1 MKELCF
7 VTDDGYSMYCSEI
20 TGINVVED
28 NFFEVTAKVFV
39 GVYGQEIIEMSFL
52 VDKWSLMCGING
64 LIMETPT
71 SAPTAPIAPI
81 APTQKNTPDGL
92 GEEEEI

>member
-7 VTDDGYSMYCSEI
+7 VTDDGRSVYCSKIIEVRAVEEKLFEI
-20 TGINVVED
+20 TAVV
-28 NFFEVTAKVFV
+28 FC
-39 GVYGQEIIEMSFL
+39 GVYGQEKEEMTFL
-52 VDKWSLMCGING
+52 VDKWGLIVGING

-71 SAPTAPIAPI
+71 SAPTA
-81 APTQKNTPDGL
+81 KNTPENSDLL

>member
-7 VTDDGYSMYCSEI
+7 VTDDGRSACCSKIIEVRAVEEKLFEI
-20 TGINVVED
+20 TAVV
-28 NFFEVTAKVFV
+28 FC
-39 GVYGQEIIEMSFL
+39 GVYGQEKEEMTFL
-52 VDKWSLMCGING
+52 VDKWGLIVGING

-71 SAPTAPIAPI
+71 SAPTA
-81 APTQKNTPDGL
+81 KNTPENSDLL